1 MIMVIMTDDDMYND
15 DNSDHNDNDD
25 IPVWK

>member
-1 MIMVIMTDDDMYND
+1 MIMVIMTDDDDMYND
-15 DNSDHNDNDD
+15 NSDRNYNDD